1 MNQWSATR
9 STAYLAGARL
19 LARLERNRDVAMGL
33 ATKKSKRTG
42 GGGGKR
48 KSNAAPDD
56 AIDVAI
62 EPTKRARKGNEKNR
76 EAEGGYLERQCRR
89 GREYDRH
96 LRHLPGGS

>member
-42 GGGGKR
+42 GGGGKH

-76 EAEGGYLERQCRR
+76 EAEGGYLERQCR
-89 GREYDRH
+89 
-96 LRHLPGGS
+96 